1 MQQISFK
8 KCNLLHSNYI
18 KSSCPQGSKSPSFKN
33 LTTMIYLL
41 KAHICLSI
49 FLMIYWGFL
58 RKNTFYQLNRA
69 YFLMAIIGS
78 LLLPLLNVSDFVS
91 QHQDIRNTTIVK
103 NIPDLSFQNQ
113 EIILATTM
121 VASPV
126 APTITL
132 NYFDIF
138 QAIFFSG
145 IVVLLC
151 KLIVQFF
158 SIFSLLKIS
167 KPFIINQI
175 AVRNLSKDVSPFSFF
190 SYIFININKHSE
202 EDLSEILTH
211 EYTHARQ
218 LHSIDVMLVEL
229 FCIVFWINPLA
240 WMLRK
245 FLKQNLEFLTDQTV
259 LNQGFDSRHYQYN
272 LLKISGLSPIVVS
285 NNFNFSDLKLRI
297 KMMNRKRSSNLHL
310 VKYFITIPLGAMLIL
325 AFNISKAKPF
335 DMNKSVGENVK
346 EMVEAVEFEPSVQP
360 FEKELVTSEEL
371 EDIISEPVFTT
382 IIQNEKSIT
391 DTIKRLGNYGTA
403 NLKIIDSETQKG
415 LIGVQIFNHKGNF
428 LGYTNFQGIVFFDY
442 PEPFVV
448 DSALV
453 NIPKDTIR
461 YGMKSYPIAGGNSY
475 HKIVLRYRQFPD
487 FEIVFKNFKRSSLIT
502 FSNEKFELK
511 RDQYDVYFD
520 KEKDKN
526 KRSESISYDR
536 KGNLIIT
543 PKTKWFYCKED
554 VIKELNRTQE
564 LELSKRPLYKING
577 TIVAENYNW
586 NEINIKS
593 ILNLDYWSAE
603 DGEKLVPQFGELAR
617 NGIYNLNVLAK
628 GFEINIKKIDAKN
641 FSDVPP
647 PPFKN
652 IMEKC
657 TPSAD
662 FPPNAMYVVDGKM
675 VDSGYLHKNVQVED
689 IEKLE
694 VMDTE
699 LAKTKYGDKGKKGVI
714 LISTKKINKL
724 EEK

>member
-1 MQQISFK
+1 
-8 KCNLLHSNYI
+8 
-18 KSSCPQGSKSPSFKN
+18 
-33 LTTMIYLL
+33 MIYLL

-58 RKNTFYQLNRA
+58 RKNTFYRLNRT
-69 YFLMAIIGS
+69 YFLFAILSS
-78 LLLPLLNVSDFVS
+78 LLLPLLNVSDFVN
-91 QHQDIRNTTIVK
+91 QHQEISNTTIVK
-103 NIPDLSFQNQ
+103 IIPDLSFQHQ
-113 EIILATTM
+113 EVIPKTTIIQTPS
-121 VASPV
+121 SP
-126 APTITL
+126 AITL
-132 NYFDIF
+132 NYFDIL

-158 SIFSLLKIS
+158 SIFKLLKFS
-167 KPFIINQI
+167 KPIIINQI
-175 AVRNLSKDVSPFSFF
+175 AIRDLSKDVSPFSFF
-190 SYIFININKHSE
+190 NLIFININKHSE

-310 VKYFITIPLGAMLIL
+310 AKYFITIPLGAMLIL

-335 DMNKSVGENVK
+335 DMSKSVVENVK
-346 EMVEAVEFEPSVQP
+346 EMVEAVEFESSVQP
-360 FEKELVTSEEL
+360 SEKETVTSGDL
-371 EDIISEPVFTT
+371 EDIVSEPLFTP
-382 IIQNEKSIT
+382 IVQNEKASP
-391 DTIKRLGNYGTA
+391 DTIKRSGNYGTA
-403 NLKIIDSETQKG
+403 NIGIIDSETQGGIKD
-415 LIGVQIFNHKGNF
+415 VQIFDLKGNF
-428 LGYTNFQGIVFFDY
+428 LGKTNSQGIGFFNY
-442 PEPFVV
+442 PEAFDR
-448 DSALV
+448 DSLRKA
-453 NIPKDTIR
+453 IPKDSTIF
-461 YGMKSYPIAGGNSY
+461 GEKIYPIMRGNTF
-475 HKIVLRYRQFPD
+475 HKIILRYRQFPD
-487 FEIVFKNFKRSSLIT
+487 CEIVFKNFKRSSLVT
-502 FSNEKFELK
+502 FSSGKFELK
-511 RDQYDVYFD
+511 KDYYDSFFD
-520 KEKDKN
+520 KQKEGEHKSKH
-526 KRSESISYDR
+526 SESISYDHR
-536 KGNLIIT
+536 GNIITT

-554 VIKELNRTQE
+554 IIKELNRTQE

-577 TIVAENYNW
+577 TFVAKDYNW
-586 NEINIKS
+586 NAVEIMS
-593 ILNLDYWSAE
+593 ILNLDYWSPE
-603 DGEKLVPQFGELAR
+603 DGEKLVSQFGEMAR
-617 NGIYNLNVLAK
+617 NGIYNLNVL
-628 GFEINIKKIDAKN
+628 GKKVLPKREYKDIEYPISKN
-641 FSDVPP
+641 PLP
-647 PPFKN
+647 KT
-652 IMEKC
+652 EKC
-657 TPSAD
+657 TPSPD

-675 VDSGYLHKNVQVED
+675 VDSGYLHKNIQVEN

-699 LAKTKYGDKGKKGVI
+699 LAKAKYGDKGKKGVI

>member
-1 MQQISFK
+1 
-8 KCNLLHSNYI
+8 
-18 KSSCPQGSKSPSFKN
+18 
-33 LTTMIYLL
+33 MIYLL

-69 YFLMAIIGS
+69 YFLFAIIGS
-78 LLLPLLNVSDFVS
+78 ILLPLLNISDFVN
-91 QHQDIRNTTIVK
+91 QHQEINHTTIVK
-103 NIPDLSFQNQ
+103 IISDLSFQHQ
-113 EIILATTM
+113 EIIPETTIIQTP
-121 VASPV
+121 SS
-126 APTITL
+126 PTILL

-138 QAIFFSG
+138 QAIFLSG
-145 IVVLLC
+145 MVVLLC

-158 SIFSLLKIS
+158 SIFSLLRTS
-167 KPFIINQI
+167 KPIIINQI
-175 AVRNLSKDVSPFSFF
+175 AIRNLSKDISPFSFF
-190 SYIFININKHSE
+190 NLIFININKHSE
-202 EDLSEILTH
+202 EDLSEILSH

-218 LHSIDVMLVEL
+218 WHSLDVMLVEL
-229 FCIVFWINPLA
+229 FCIIFWINPLA

-310 VKYFITIPLGAMLIL
+310 AKYFITIPLGAMLIL

-335 DMNKSVGENVK
+335 DVSKSMVENVK
-346 EMVEAVEFEPSVQP
+346 EIVKSVEFQREFISPPNEPNIDTNEEVDYFLKDDKSLLSVSYNQDSVV
-360 FEKELVTSEEL
+360 K
-371 EDIISEPVFTT
+371 
-382 IIQNEKSIT
+382 
-391 DTIKRLGNYGTA
+391 KRGYFNSTLIEVLN
-403 NLKIIDSETQKG
+403 SETKKG
-415 LIGVQIFNHKGNF
+415 IEGVEILVIGDKRTFK
-428 LGYTNFQGIVFFDY
+428 TNFQGIAMAEYQNLEIKEVFI
-442 PEPFVV
+442 ES
-448 DSALV
+448 DS
-453 NIPKDTIR
+453 
-461 YGMKSYPIAGGNSY
+461 S
-475 HKIVLRYRQFPD
+475 YRQT
-487 FEIVFKNFKRSSLIT
+487 SGT
-502 FSNEKFELK
+502 FQVRMKYKDSYSDLYMIKHFTK
-511 RDQYDVYFD
+511 HTTVYF
-520 KEKDKN
+520 ENNAFRLKDEIKYTVGN
-526 KRSESISYDR
+526 ATDR

-577 TIVAENYNW
+577 TIVAQNYNW
-586 NEINIKS
+586 NNINIKS
-593 ILNLDYWSAE
+593 ILNLDYWSGE

-617 NGIYNLNVLAK
+617 NGIYNLNVLEK

-657 TPSAD
+657 TPSVD
-662 FPPNAMYVVDGKM
+662 FPPNALYVVDGKT

-689 IEKLE
+689 IFKLE

-699 LAKTKYGDKGKKGVI
+699 LAKVKYGDKGKKGVI